1 MSTNRTEK
9 EQVRVHIRWMIRR
22 DMPEVLEIERQSFE
36 YAWSEEDFLC
46 CLRQRNCIGMVAEHD
61 HKIVGFMIY
70 ELHKSRLQILNF
82 AVAPEVRRSGV
93 GAQMVLRLIDK
104 LSQQRRNEILLEC
117 RERNLEGQL
126 FFRNQAFRAI
136 NVLRC
141 HYDETGED
149 AYIMQFRLDASE
161 DSLSP
166 FAPQNRISEF
176 DAA

>member
-1 MSTNRTEK
+1 
-9 EQVRVHIRWMIRR
+9 
-22 DMPEVLEIERQSFE
+22 
-36 YAWSEEDFLC
+36 
-46 CLRQRNCIGMVAEHD
+46 
-61 HKIVGFMIY
+61 
-70 ELHKSRLQILNF
+70 
-82 AVAPEVRRSGV
+82 
-93 GAQMVLRLIDK
+93 MVLRLIDK

-136 NVLRC
+136 SVLRS

-149 AYIMQFRLDASE
+149 AYIMQFRLDANE
-161 DSLSP
+161 DSVSP